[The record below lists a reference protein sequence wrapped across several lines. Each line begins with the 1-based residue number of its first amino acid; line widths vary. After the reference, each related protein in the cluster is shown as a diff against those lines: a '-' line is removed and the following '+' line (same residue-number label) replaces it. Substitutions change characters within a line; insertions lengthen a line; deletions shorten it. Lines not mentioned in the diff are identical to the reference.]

1 MLAIDNANQ
10 QTINTFVDKYTDI
23 VDRRYELPTQ
33 NSLEYYTNALDE
45 IFESI
50 KDLV

>member
-1 MLAIDNANQ
+1 MCDLIFRM
-10 QTINTFVDKYTDI
+10 INKYTDL
-23 VDRRYELPTQ
+23 VYRQYKLPTQ